1 MLSNYVILYGGMAKA
16 FEKKL
21 LPKVHPCHQSQL
33 LRLKRVEGQI
43 RGVSKMVEEGRYCVD
58 ILTQLK
64 AIKSAISAVEANV
77 LEAHL
82 NNCVQRAVSSK
93 NADQTEQVIKEIKDL
108 LKKR

>member
-1 MLSNYVILYGGMAKA
+1 MILYGGMAK
-16 FEKKL
+16 EL
-21 LPKVHPCHQSQL
+21 QRNQVVSEHPCHQSQL

-43 RGVSKMVEEGRYCVD
+43 RGIAKMVEEGRYCVD

-64 AIKSAISAVEANV
+64 AIKSAISAVEGNV

-82 NNCVQRAVSSK
+82 NHCVQRAVSSK
-93 NADQTEQVIKEIKDL
+93 DVGQTEQVIKEIKDL